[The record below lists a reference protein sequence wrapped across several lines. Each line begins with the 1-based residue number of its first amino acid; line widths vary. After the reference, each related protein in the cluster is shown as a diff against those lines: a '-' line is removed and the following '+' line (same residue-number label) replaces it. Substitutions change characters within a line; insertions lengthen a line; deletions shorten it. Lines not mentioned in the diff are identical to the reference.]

1 MAKKALP
8 KSASEAAPPEDVKT
22 DPNTPM
28 SEVATP
34 VGTPLDPA
42 FFEAGAPPV
51 PTQLCAYEYTH
62 TVCGTEGAMD
72 NRTYYLWYCY
82 PWLVTGLFCTKCN
95 AAIRIGEDGEMEW
108 SDGSGKCIL
117 PDDVPMTSVPVPDSI
132 GFFNQLNP
140 LWPSPGEHPPEGEPV
155 VAPAGAT
162 TQTKVED
169 PAKAQAQDELA
180 KAEADKK

>member
-1 MAKKALP
+1 
-8 KSASEAAPPEDVKT
+8 
-22 DPNTPM
+22 
-28 SEVATP
+28 
-34 VGTPLDPA
+34 
-42 FFEAGAPPV
+42 
-51 PTQLCAYEYTH
+51 
-62 TVCGTEGAMD
+62 
-72 NRTYYLWYCY
+72 
-82 PWLVTGLFCTKCN
+82 
-95 AAIRIGEDGEMEW
+95 
-108 SDGSGKCIL
+108 
-117 PDDVPMTSVPVPDSI
+117 MTSVPVPDSI